1 MNINPIKC
9 TFINLSDDPVVDQF
23 GIEKKDSGGNYIYHR
38 ESRCSLSEII
48 AAVKKIGVT
57 ESDYNKIFITSDDDA
72 CLSCTYV
79 RAKTKEEIENETK
92 EKENEIKEKNR
103 QKELRKQDRI
113 NKRIEKEKILNSLTD
128 EQKKVLGIK

>member
-9 TFINLSDDPVVDQF
+9 EYINLSDDPIVDQF
-23 GIEKKDSGGNYIYHR
+23 GIEKKDSEGNCIYYKKNT
-38 ESRCSLSEII
+38 CSLSDII
-48 AAVKKIGVT
+48 SRVKNAGIT
-57 ESDYNKIFITSDDDA
+57 ESDYDKIFIVVDDDA
-72 CLSCTYV
+72 CLDCTYR

-103 QKELRKQDRI
+103 QKELRKQERI
-113 NKRIEKEKILNSLTD
+113 NKQIEKEKILNSLTD